1 MCSEGPN
8 GICSH
13 GRTGIG
19 SEGPAGTCPEGPTD
33 TCSEGPHLRRTKLHP
48 TANLKKK
55 LYLNIKNIFIQYL
68 CTIVRYNSRQSG
80 TNTQP

>member
-19 SEGPAGTCPEGPTD
+19 SEGPAGKCPEGPTD

-55 LYLNIKNIFIQYL
+55 TVSKYKEYFYSIFM
-68 CTIVRYNSRQSG
+68 YNRSL
-80 TNTQP
+80 